1 MNLTHDQEFQRQ
13 ILAHPAYRNQGV
25 HSHWRI
31 IAILGWLTVLGL
43 MLAMSARSET
53 LAIGRNGKRASSPVG
68 VGAQISPS
76 GSANAPA
83 EMMPPLWGNDGR
95 TISLPPHLTIINAP
109 ARVCGT
115 GVNRTGAGRNF

>member
-1 MNLTHDQEFQRQ
+1 MNLTHDKEFQRQ
-13 ILAHPAYRNQGV
+13 ILAHPAYRNNGV

-31 IAILGWLTVLGL
+31 LAIMGWLTVLGL

-83 EMMPPLWGNDGR
+83 EMMPPLWGNDGQDF
-95 TISLPPHLTIINAP
+95 SPHLKHLAIIPP
-109 ARVCGT
+109 ARVCGS
-115 GVNRTGAGRNF
+115 GAQAGAGRNF